1 MADAGSLRVPF
12 TLRGISGLIS
22 VSVTGNTDPDA
33 IGYSLLSGGLP
44 TDAAR
49 GFPVCR
55 ATVTYA
61 AEGYAAMFGWTQM
74 VRSTDSAPDRFEMDP
89 IALYQQIPT
98 PYAWFGVRPELFDAP
113 SRDSRYDMTWEAH
126 SFLCVSPDAVLTRRV
141 QAIMGFSWGFTIN
154 QQDMTF
160 TPPATLGAE
169 TWDTHLELLSTSY
182 PDWIFD
188 SGYPH
193 SSPT

>member
-1 MADAGSLRVPF
+1 MR
-12 TLRGISGLIS
+12 
-22 VSVTGNTDPDA
+22 
-33 IGYSLLSGGLP
+33 
-44 TDAAR
+44 
-49 GFPVCR
+49 
-55 ATVTYA
+55 
-61 AEGYAAMFGWTQM
+61 AMFGWTQM

-141 QAIMGFSWGFTIN
+141 QAIAGFSRGFTIN
-154 QQDMTF
+154 RQGITF
-160 TPPATLGAE
+160 APPATLGAE
-169 TWDTHLELLSTSY
+169 IWDTHLELLSTSY

-188 SGYPH
+188 SGYPLN
-193 SSPT
+193 SPI